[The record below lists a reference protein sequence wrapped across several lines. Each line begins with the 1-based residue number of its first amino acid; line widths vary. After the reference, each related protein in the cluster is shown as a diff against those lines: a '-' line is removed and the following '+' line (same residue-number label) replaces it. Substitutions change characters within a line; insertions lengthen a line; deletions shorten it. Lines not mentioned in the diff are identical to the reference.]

1 MFKMIVDM
9 ASQDTGVAARAL
21 AQVIEAEAA
30 HQDGETAGPAAGRQ
44 SRRTVSSRTQEDMAR
59 QEDKAPLSAPRS
71 SAPRSTRRRRSQDR
85 AVVLD
90 K

>member
-21 AQVIEAEAA
+21 AQVIEAQDAQ
-30 HQDGETAGPAAGRQ
+30 QDGETAGPAAGRQ
-44 SRRTVSSRTQEDMAR
+44 SRRSVGSRT
-59 QEDKAPLSAPRS
+59 QEDKAPLSAPRP
-71 SAPRSTRRRRSQDR
+71 SAPRSTRRRSQDR

>member
-1 MFKMIVDM
+1 VFKMIVDM

-21 AQVIEAEAA
+21 AQVIIEAQDAQ
-30 HQDGETAGPAAGRQ
+30 QDGETGPAAGRQ
-44 SRRTVSSRTQEDMAR
+44 SRRTVGSRT
-59 QEDKAPLSAPRS
+59 QEDKAPLSAPRP

>member
-21 AQVIEAEAA
+21 AQVIEAQDA

-44 SRRTVSSRTQEDMAR
+44 SRQTISSRT
-59 QEDKAPLSAPRS
+59 QEDKAPLSVSAPCP